1 MNLLLPNSTGMDGR
15 DLLFFLLV
23 VCVCVCARF
32 GFSFVNGTW
41 DMMDLMDWC
50 LCLARFTFFLIH
62 FSAYTEKDQGGW
74 VWVWVGLGCWFITFF
89 LFFLERM
96 YGSLRFRVV

>member
-1 MNLLLPNSTGMDGR
+1 MIDWVQQV
-15 DLLFFLLV
+15 LLF
-23 VCVCVCARF
+23 
-32 GFSFVNGTW
+32 GTVR
-41 DMMDLMDWC
+41 C
-50 LCLARFTFFLIH
+50 EFAVFFLIH

-74 VWVWVGLGCWFITFF
+74 VWVGFGLGCWFITFF